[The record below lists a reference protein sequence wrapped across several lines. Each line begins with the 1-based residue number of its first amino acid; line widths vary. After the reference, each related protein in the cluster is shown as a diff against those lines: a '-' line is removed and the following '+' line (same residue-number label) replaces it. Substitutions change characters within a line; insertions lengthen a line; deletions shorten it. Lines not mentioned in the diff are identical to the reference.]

1 MPALA
6 RAKGWYCVIF
16 CLCLMLA
23 CSRSNSSEIEN
34 PAEQERPANSYADPW
49 HEFQAAHE
57 KHLFPGLASYY
68 NNVNFY
74 IVGKDIFQPLDT
86 GEVFV
91 LENDTWLA
99 VAARFEVLLAQSPGL
114 SLHLSGRKR
123 TLENLQA
130 QVEPGRL
137 QLVKKSD
144 LHTVAPE
151 LDQIRYAHLWAPL
164 SWLAKVVEYSLVAIH
179 AYAVNHWGLAIVVF
193 SILLKLALFPVHTAV
208 ARMQDEVS
216 RVRSMLEPRL
226 AEIKANYDGEEAHN
240 RVMAAHTT
248 LGVTPFYSLKPLLG
262 VLVQVPI
269 WIAVFN
275 ALGEMPQLAGQSFL
289 WIDDL
294 AYPDV
299 IAVMPFDVPLFGATV
314 HMLPFV
320 MFGVTFVSVWILRNE
335 LWSKTEHTRQKRNL
349 CWMALAFFLLL
360 YPFPAAMVLY
370 WTLNNLLQLFAQLVI
385 RMSMT
390 KGRSL

>member
-1 MPALA
+1 
-6 RAKGWYCVIF
+6 
-16 CLCLMLA
+16 MLA

-49 HEFQAAHE
+49 HEFRAAHE

-99 VAARFEVLLAQSPGL
+99 VVARFEVLLAQSPGL

-130 QVEPGRL
+130 QVEPGHL

-164 SWLAKVVEYSLVAIH
+164 SWLAKVVEYFLVAIH
-179 AYAVNHWGLAIVVF
+179 ACAVNHWGLAIVVF
-193 SILLKLALFPVHTAV
+193 SLLLKLALFPVHTAV

-216 RVRSMLEPRL
+216 RVRSMLEPAISR
-226 AEIKANYDGEEAHN
+226 NQG
-240 RVMAAHTT
+240 
-248 LGVTPFYSLKPLLG
+248 
-262 VLVQVPI
+262 
-269 WIAVFN
+269 
-275 ALGEMPQLAGQSFL
+275 AL
-289 WIDDL
+289 
-294 AYPDV
+294 
-299 IAVMPFDVPLFGATV
+299 
-314 HMLPFV
+314 
-320 MFGVTFVSVWILRNE
+320 
-335 LWSKTEHTRQKRNL
+335 
-349 CWMALAFFLLL
+349 
-360 YPFPAAMVLY
+360 
-370 WTLNNLLQLFAQLVI
+370 
-385 RMSMT
+385 
-390 KGRSL
+390 